1 MMGLTKTP
9 AGSESVYR
17 EEPPRLAIAITLVAV
32 AVVGI
37 PLGLFN
43 KKIVDEGSRSADVSK
58 YTALAT
64 QVNGTVKVVRD
75 MLEKGVVSDVAL
87 SGVTAPSVK
96 LIVPQVN
103 PTNMQEA
110 ADQDPNK
117 LNVKLSGIYWSERD
131 PLVSIDGDNYR
142 VGDKIHGF
150 TILEIRKTEVVFR
163 SPLGEKVIK
172 YFYVAR
178 ADKVLDC
185 ASTTSP
191 DSDGPACR
199 DGS

>member
-1 MMGLTKTP
+1 MRSLAKTDGVSD
-9 AGSESVYR
+9 AIYR

-32 AVVGI
+32 ILVGI
-37 PLGLFN
+37 PLGVFN

-58 YTALAT
+58 YTALAM
-64 QVNGTVKVVRD
+64 QVNGTVKVVRE
-75 MLEKGVVSDVAL
+75 MLEQGVVSDVAL

-131 PLVSIDGDNYR
+131 PLVSIDGENYR

-163 SPLGEKVIK
+163 SPLGEKIVK
-172 YFYVAR
+172 YFYDYL
-178 ADKVLDC
+178 DK
-185 ASTTSP
+185 
-191 DSDGPACR
+191 
-199 DGS
+199 